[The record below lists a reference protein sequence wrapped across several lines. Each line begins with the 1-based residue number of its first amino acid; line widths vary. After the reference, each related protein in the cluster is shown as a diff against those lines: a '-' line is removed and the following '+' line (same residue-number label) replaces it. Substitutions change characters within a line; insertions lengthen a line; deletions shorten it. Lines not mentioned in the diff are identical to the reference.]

1 MKSNRK
7 IITILFLLF
16 FGIIIFACLL
26 NSENE
31 PAEFFDAKISNNFQG
46 QKAIV
51 HLDNS
56 QIDSL
61 KKLIVTEPKLEI
73 VGDGYNG
80 YVFYFWYKPETAG
93 EIYIK
98 GYEASNNISLTYS
111 NLEENTLNEIQKGS
125 ENYVLFK
132 GESIIS
138 EGTMGKYF
146 PARFEVWFTSKN
158 KSQKKVLEKLYII
171 DGWDR

>member
-1 MKSNRK
+1 MYSNRK
-7 IITILFLLF
+7 IISILLLLF
-16 FGIIIFACLL
+16 FGAIIFGCLL
-26 NSENE
+26 NSKNG
-31 PAEFFDAKISNNFQG
+31 PAEFFSAKIPTNFQG

-51 HLDNS
+51 NFNNS

-73 VGDGYNG
+73 VGDGYSG

-98 GYEASNNISLTYS
+98 GYEATNNIPLSNS
-111 NLEENTLNEIQKGS
+111 NLEENTLNEIQNGS

-138 EGTMGKYF
+138 EGTMEKYF